1 MLSNKCF
8 IYSIGYTSLWI
19 LQALKDNDDELERI
33 RALHQE
39 DACRLMD
46 IPWSVPHIIENY
58 DNIPASLTCIDNCLH
73 QRQTAS
79 STQSI
84 AKTLALNDPY
94 FKFIQ
99 GDAFQTNQLFEPNSI
114 DVLWCDFGVGSKI
127 KQFISNMW
135 ECITPGGYFICHSTL
150 TNRGTREWLDAIRDR
165 KSKDFT
171 GIGSDEYVEMSF
183 LEPHKFFQN
192 SITILQ
198 KRKINSSSD
207 SSAFE
212 EPIYSEYA

>member
-1 MLSNKCF
+1 M
-8 IYSIGYTSLWI
+8 
-19 LQALKDNDDELERI
+19 KDNDDELEKI
-33 RALHQE
+33 RTLHQQ

-58 DNIPASLTCIDNCLH
+58 DSISASLTCIDNCVH
-73 QRQTAS
+73 QRETAS

-84 AKTLALNDPY
+84 AKTLSLKDPY

-99 GDAFQTNQLFEPNSI
+99 GDAFQTNELFEPKSI
-114 DVLWCDFGVGSKI
+114 DVLWCDFGVGSKM
-127 KQFISNMW
+127 KEFISNMW
-135 ECITPGGYFICHSTL
+135 ECIAPGGYFICHSTL
-150 TNRGTREWLDAIRDR
+150 TNQRTRKWLDAIRDR
-165 KSKDFT
+165 RGKEIT
-171 GIGSDEYVEMSF
+171 GIDNDEYVEISF

-198 KRKINSSSD
+198 KRKTTSSSD
-207 SSAFE
+207 SSSSADDNEKIVFE